1 MRPSVG
7 GMVLPGSTARSDR
20 VLRRS
25 FLRLTQSSGVRGLM
39 THSPFTGAIRRRFV
53 AGDNLEDFLR
63 VAGEVRNEGF
73 GVTGNL
79 LGEAVKDSRQAE
91 GAAAA
96 YLELLDRLGSGS
108 LDVNV
113 SLKLTQL
120 GFDLDPAE
128 FRKNLGSILTRAEEV
143 GAFLRFD
150 MESSAYTARTLAA
163 FEELWAAGARQVGI
177 VLQACLRRTAGD
189 VGRMIELGAP
199 VRLCKGAYAEPD
211 DVAYRNPAKVREN
224 FQELAW
230 WLLSE
235 GRTPAIATHD
245 EGLIRGVIDHASR
258 MGIDERS
265 FEFQFLFGV
274 RRDLQRELMQR
285 GYRVRVYIPYGDN
298 WYPYL
303 MRRLAERPEN
313 VLFMVGSMVKES
325 PFGSLLPGRRGI
337 GDTSP

>member
-1 MRPSVG
+1 M
-7 GMVLPGSTARSDR
+7 
-20 VLRRS
+20 LRRG
-25 FLRLTQSSGVRGLM
+25 FLSLTQSSGVRGLV

-53 AGDNLEDFLR
+53 AGDTLDDFMR
-63 VAGEVRNEGF
+63 VAEGVRREGF
-73 GVTGNL
+73 TVTGNL
-79 LGEAVKDSRQAE
+79 LGEAVKDSGQAKR
-91 GAAAA
+91 AALA
-96 YLELLDRLGSGS
+96 YLDLLDRLGSGS
-108 LDVNV
+108 PEVNV

-120 GFDLDPAE
+120 GIDLDPLE
-128 FRKNLGSILTRAEEV
+128 FRKNLGSILARATDI

-163 FEELWAAGARQVGI
+163 FEELWAEGARRVGI
-177 VLQACLRRTAGD
+177 VLQACLRRTASD

-211 DVAYRNPAKVREN
+211 HVAYRDPEKVRAN
-224 FQELAW
+224 FQELAE

-235 GRTPAIATHD
+235 GHAPAIATHD
-245 EGLIRGVIDHASR
+245 ERLIRGVIEHTAR
-258 MGIDERS
+258 REIDPRS

-285 GYRVRVYIPYGDN
+285 GYRIRVYIPYGDN

-313 VLFMVGSMVKES
+313 VLFLVGSLVKES
-325 PFGSLLPGRRGI
+325 PLGSLLPGRRGL
-337 GDTSP
+337 GGANP